1 MTNRVRSILEQ
12 LEQTREDLLALSDD
26 IWLSIDHN
34 DGDALDAGVEFKR
47 RYNAKMAELD
57 TLASELSG
65 LVQEF
70 TAVKLDDA
78 ENGGAQTPQARDR
91 VVRDLDQREPHGID
105 EDFTFKRPY
114 GFRLGD
120 NAKSDIKSWRRLFE
134 LVCFQ
139 LAAEHPERF
148 ATLPDEPRFTSSR
161 GRPYMARDPQAVRM
175 PVALPSGVYAEAH
188 MSANGLRD
196 QIRAL
201 LDTFGID
208 HGTLRI
214 YLRQDRDAEANLT

>member
-1 MTNRVRSILEQ
+1 MTNRIRSILEQ

-47 RYNAKMAELD
+47 RYNAKMAEFD

-70 TAVKLDDA
+70 TAIKLDDA
-78 ENGGAQTPQARDR
+78 DNGDAQTPQARDR
-91 VVRDLDQREPHGID
+91 VVHDLDQREPHGID

-120 NAKSDIKSWRRLFE
+120 SAKSDIKSWRRLFE

-148 ATLPDEPRFTSSR
+148 GALPDDPKFTSSR
-161 GRPYMARDPQAVRM
+161 GRPYMTRDAKAVRM

-196 QIRAL
+196 QIKNL
-201 LDTFGID
+201 LDTFGVD
-208 HGTLRI
+208 HSALRI
-214 YLRQDRDAEANLT
+214 YLRQLRDAGASND

>member
-1 MTNRVRSILEQ
+1 MTNRIRSILEQ

-34 DGDALDAGVEFKR
+34 DDDAMAEGVALKR
-47 RYNAKMAELD
+47 RYNAKMTEFD
-57 TLASELSG
+57 RLASELSG
-65 LVQEF
+65 LVQEL
-70 TAVKLDDA
+70 TAIKLDDA
-78 ENGGAQTPQARDR
+78 DDGDAQTPQARDR
-91 VVRDLDQREPHGID
+91 VVHDLDQREPHGLD

-120 NAKSDIKSWRRLFE
+120 SAKSDIKSWRRLFE

-148 ATLPDEPRFTSSR
+148 GTLPDDPAFTSSR
-161 GRPYMARDPQAVRM
+161 GRPYMTRDAKAVRM
-175 PVALPSGVYAEAH
+175 PVALPAGVYAEAH

-196 QIRAL
+196 QIKAL
-201 LDTFGID
+201 LDAFDID
-208 HGTLRI
+208 YASLRI
-214 YLRQDRDAEANLT
+214 YLRQDRDAAATQD

>member
-1 MTNRVRSILEQ
+1 MTNRIRSILEQ
-12 LEQTREDLLALSDD
+12 LEQTRDDLLALSDD

-47 RYNAKMAELD
+47 RYNAKMAEFD
-57 TLASELSG
+57 TLASELSA

-70 TAVKLDDA
+70 TAIKLDDA
-78 ENGGAQTPQARDR
+78 ENGGTESPQARDR
-91 VVRDLDQREPHGID
+91 VIRDLDQREPHGID

-114 GFRLGD
+114 GFQLGD
-120 NAKSDIKSWRRLFE
+120 NAKSGIKSWRRLFE

-139 LAAEHPERF
+139 LAGEHPERF
-148 ATLPDEPRFTSSR
+148 ATLPDEPKFISSR
-161 GRPYMARDPQAVRM
+161 GRPYMTRDPKAVRM
-175 PVALPSGVYAEAH
+175 PVALPAGVYAEAH

-196 QIRAL
+196 QTKAL

-208 HGTLRI
+208 HAALRI
-214 YLRQDRDAEANLT
+214 YLRQDRDAQVAE

>member
-1 MTNRVRSILEQ
+1 MTNRIRSILEQ

-47 RYNAKMAELD
+47 RYNAKMAEFD
-57 TLASELSG
+57 TLASELSA

-91 VVRDLDQREPHGID
+91 VVRDLDQREPHDID

-120 NAKSDIKSWRRLFE
+120 SAKSDIKSWRRLFE

-148 ATLPDEPRFTSSR
+148 GTLPDDPKFTSSR
-161 GRPYMARDPQAVRM
+161 GRPYMTRDPQAVRM
-175 PVALPSGVYAEAH
+175 PVELPGGVYAETH

-196 QIRAL
+196 QIKNL
-201 LDTFGID
+201 LDTVGID
-208 HGTLRI
+208 PLALRI
-214 YLRQDRDAEANLT
+214 YLRQDRDAE